1 MSIMLLGGAII
12 LATIVL
18 TIINQKSLQLP
29 TTVAVLIATATLS
42 ASAII
47 YNKVHPHTLDQ
58 YFNIYLQNIDFSE
71 ILTKFML
78 GFMLFAGA
86 ITINIQSL
94 KSSIKEIF
102 TLAFF
107 STIIS
112 TIIVATLTFYLL
124 YYTNHLLNL
133 NIQLSFLGCLLFAAL
148 ISPTDP
154 IAVLGVLKTMN
165 ANKALSTKL
174 AGESLFNDGVGIVIF
189 LTFYQISFNNSYEF
203 TATNVLSLFLKQAL
217 GGLFYGFILGII
229 MQYMI
234 KICSDI
240 KIHILISIAMTT
252 FGYALAEHIAI
263 SGPLAMVVLG
273 IMTNFEHK
281 SYQLP
286 VKSKQSLDQFWEI
299 IDELLNLVLF
309 FLIGAE
315 LIILDISAKHTI
327 LMLAV
332 IPIALFARFFS
343 ILLPIKIFKLIKK
356 QLAYTVKILTWG
368 GLRGG
373 LAIALA
379 LSLPNTPE
387 KNIILTL
394 TYPIVLFSIIIQGTS
409 IKYLIKN

>member
-1 MSIMLLGGAII
+1 MSILLISGIII
-12 LATIVL
+12 LATIIL
-18 TIINQKSLQLP
+18 TIINQNSLKLP
-29 TTVAVLIATATLS
+29 TTVAILISTATLS
-42 ASAII
+42 AIAIVYNTI
-47 YNKVHPHTLDQ
+47 YPHTLDK
-58 YFNIYLQNIDFSE
+58 YFTVYLQNINFAE

-86 ITINIQSL
+86 ITINIKAL

-102 TLAFF
+102 ALAFF

-112 TIIVATLTFYLL
+112 TIIIATLTFYLA
-124 YYTNHLLNL
+124 YYLNYFLAL
-133 NIQLSFLGCLLFAAL
+133 NIHLSVLGCILFAAL

-154 IAVLGVLKTMN
+154 IAVLGILKTMN
-165 ANKALSTKL
+165 ANKSLSTKL

-189 LTFYQISFNNSYEF
+189 LTFYQIAFNNTYNF
-203 TATNVLSLFLKQAL
+203 TMTNVISLFFQQAL

-229 MQYMI
+229 MQTMI
-234 KICSDI
+234 KTSNDL
-240 KIHILISIAMTT
+240 KMHILITIAVTT
-252 FGYALAEHIAI
+252 FGYALAEHLSI

-281 SYQLP
+281 RYSLP
-286 VKSKQSLDQFWEI
+286 TTSKNSLNQFWEI
-299 IDELLNLVLF
+299 IDELLNLILF

-315 LIILDISAKHTI
+315 LIILQISQKYI
-327 LMLAV
+327 FLMIAV
-332 IPIALFARFFS
+332 IPLALFARLFS
-343 ILLPIKIFKLIKK
+343 IIIPIKLFKLIKNN
-356 QLAYTVKILTWG
+356 LSYTVKILTWG

-379 LSLPNTPE
+379 LSLPNNPE

-409 IKYLIKN
+409 IKYIIKK